1 MWIGHSHIGKSK
13 ITQDDSIWK
22 YVCKDKIRRDIF
34 AFLEGF
40 LGGCAACS
48 FCHIGKSKI
57 TQDDSIWKYVCKDK
71 IRRDIFAFLEGFL
84 GGCAACSFFYRFS
97 FMLV

>member
-1 MWIGHSHIGKSK
+1 M
-13 ITQDDSIWK
+13 
-22 YVCKDKIRRDIF
+22 
-34 AFLEGF
+34 
-40 LGGCAACS
+40 
-48 FCHIGKSKI
+48 

>member
-1 MWIGHSHIGKSK
+1 MRLFMLPLTGGGVSVDLVGIPLLDGNRSPDRSPHSHSHIGKSK

-34 AFLEGF
+34 VFL
-40 LGGCAACS
+40 A
-48 FCHIGKSKI
+48 
-57 TQDDSIWKYVCKDK
+57 
-71 IRRDIFAFLEGFL
+71 GFL